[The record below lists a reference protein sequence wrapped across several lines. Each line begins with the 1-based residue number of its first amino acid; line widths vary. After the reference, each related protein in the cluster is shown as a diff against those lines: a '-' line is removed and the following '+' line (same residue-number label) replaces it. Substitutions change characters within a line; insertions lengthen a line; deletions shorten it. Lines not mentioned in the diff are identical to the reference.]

1 MDITREE
8 YIEWLASKGFRYSYR
23 SNLVGDIYELCGN
36 LVRVPYAT
44 YSYYV
49 GDNGFHRLEQKEF
62 SSLSESKAFI
72 EQILQDRAQAKCTLK
87 QNLNNVREGKDV

>member
-8 YIEWLASKGFRYSYR
+8 YIKWLESKGFRYSYR
-23 SNLVGDIYELCGN
+23 YAWVGDVYELGDN

-44 YSYYV
+44 YTYHV
-49 GDNGFHRLEQKEF
+49 DDNGFHRPEQKEF

-72 EQILQDRAQAKCTLK
+72 EQILQDRAPAKCTLK
-87 QNLNNVREGKDV
+87 QNIPNVRKEKDV